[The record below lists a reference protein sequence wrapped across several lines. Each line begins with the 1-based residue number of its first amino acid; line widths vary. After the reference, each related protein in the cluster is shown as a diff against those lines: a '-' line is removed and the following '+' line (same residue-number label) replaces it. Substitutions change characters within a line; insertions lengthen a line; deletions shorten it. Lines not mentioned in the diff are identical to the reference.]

1 MLPNLRDKES
11 LFDYVLIDGDL
22 LVFAICA
29 AIEYGREEG
38 EFELSQVTK
47 VIDKRIAEIQK
58 RVKARFYRIYFSHTN
73 NFRKTIDPEYKS
85 NRKDVWRPTTLLP
98 AIEYCMTNH
107 KGIKQNG
114 LEADDLLV
122 ADINDRSIVASLD
135 KDIPQNVGH
144 YYKWETSTAGERFIE
159 VEKTNPFGDVV
170 MIQKAN
176 KKDYDGKGIKFF
188 CHQLLIG
195 DPTDGIMGCGVKQE
209 LIYKSGLKKGEV
221 YQRRV
226 GVGAGQAY
234 ELLQHCKT
242 YGEAIQIVIKEY
254 KKVFGEDWEEQ
265 LLLNGRCLHMVSEI
279 DKDGCFRLWSL
290 RKSQADHSWFNP
302 HTNELFSKA

>member
-1 MLPNLRDKES
+1 MLPNLRDDKS
-11 LFDYVLIDGDL
+11 NFDYVLIDGDL

-47 VIDKRIAEIQK
+47 VIDKRIAEIMK
-58 RVKARFYRIYFSHTN
+58 RVKARFYRIYFSHSN

-85 NRKDVWRPTTLLP
+85 NRKDVWRPSLLKP
-98 AIEYCMTNH
+98 AIDYCMKKH
-107 KGIKQNG
+107 KGIMQDG

-122 ADINDRSIVASLD
+122 ADINERSIVASLD

-159 VEKTNPFGDVV
+159 VEASNPFGDVV
-170 MIQKAN
+170 QIQKAN
-176 KKDYDGKGIKFF
+176 KKEYDGKGIKFF

-195 DPTDGIMGCGVKQE
+195 DPTDGIMGCGVRKE
-209 LIYKSGLKKGEV
+209 LIYKSGVKKGEV
-221 YQRRV
+221 YLRRV
-226 GVGAGQAY
+226 GVGAGKAY
-234 ELLQHCKT
+234 ELLESTTT

-254 KKVFGEDWEEQ
+254 KKVFGDDWEQ
-265 LLLNGRCLHMVSEI
+265 MLLMNGRCLHMVSEI

-290 RKSQADHSWFNP
+290 RKSQADSSWFNP
-302 HTNELFSKA
+302 KTNKMFTK

>member
-38 EFELSQVTK
+38 EFELSQITK

-98 AIEYCMTNH
+98 AIQYCMDNH
-107 KGIKQNG
+107 KGIKQIG

-122 ADINDRSIVASLD
+122 ADINERSIVASLD

-144 YYKWETSTAGERFIE
+144 YYKWETSTSGERFIE

-195 DPTDGIMGCGVKQE
+195 DPTDGIMGCGIRKE
-209 LIYKSGLKKGEV
+209 MIYKSGLKKGEV